1 MAVVRGRHPILISC
15 LDFFLVNQLDVLGT
29 LRLMRLIIIVTHCRR
44 FKFINFKLLVR
55 NCRISALV
63 LSALHVFEQRI
74 LLKNAL

>member
-1 MAVVRGRHPILISC
+1 MEVLGLLWELS
-15 LDFFLVNQLDVLGT
+15 FLSDEWRLDVLGT
-29 LRLMRLIIIVTHCRR
+29 LRLMRLIIIVTHRRR

-63 LSALHVFEQRI
+63 LSAFHVFEQRI